1 MTRAGKIL
9 TMLTIEMP
17 IIFKLK
23 IIVNN
28 PPIEIKSKIIV
39 LEINTIKNDLL
50 CNQPQAATSFQE
62 A

>member
-39 LEINTIKNDLL
+39 LEINTIKKLRTKEKDR
-50 CNQPQAATSFQE
+50 P
-62 A
+62 

>member
-28 PPIEIKSKIIV
+28 IYSDNSLDSLIMLSHLKVEMV
-39 LEINTIKNDLL
+39 YQ
-50 CNQPQAATSFQE
+50 CQ
-62 A
+62 

>member
-28 PPIEIKSKIIV
+28 TPIEIKSKIIV
-39 LEINTIKNDLL
+39 LEINTIKN
-50 CNQPQAATSFQE
+50 CEQKKRPPMMIN
-62 A
+62 

>member
-9 TMLTIEMP
+9 TMLTIEMT

-39 LEINTIKNDLL
+39 LEINTIKN
-50 CNQPQAATSFQE
+50 CEQKNRPPMMIN
-62 A
+62 